1 MALFERCTSAFGRR
15 GLRALAGSGALVVTL
30 LAANGTQDAVAVGE
44 SRTLSMVH
52 SHTGESLT
60 ITYKSGG
67 SFDSSAL
74 EKLNWFLRDWRID
87 EPISMSP
94 HLFDVVWH
102 VYRETGGRE
111 PIRIMSA
118 YRSPGTN
125 AMLRRR
131 SSAVAKESQ
140 HMRGNAMDVHF
151 PGVSMARAREIGLR
165 LQRGGVGYYP
175 SANSP
180 FVHLDVGSVRHWPK
194 MSRDQLERLFP
205 DGKTVHIPADGKP
218 LANYEAAL
226 AEVQARGGSA
236 LDYATVSS
244 GKSLWALLFGSGDED
259 EEAVAAP
266 TRGRGRA
273 AASRVASARGSRTTQ
288 VASVNAY
295 AGGSDNPMNPGYVAP
310 AETAVSRPV
319 AVAAAP
325 VARIEPPRTP
335 EPRSGLRDLDS
346 KVPPPKTVEIAAV
359 EPQRP
364 AVPTSRFEPAGNVP
378 LPPIRPQGAAF
389 GALVASTDPAPLPP
403 IRPAGLGAPVAPTA
417 VAAAEPAP
425 APAISVTS
433 APGTA
438 APLPPARPEALRGVA
453 SLPGVIRSGESKLEP
468 AASAQAYAAV
478 QAPLPPQRH
487 AALAPARVAAP
498 ALSAPALSAPALPK
512 AQPPAPVL
520 DAGRADARGVGAK
533 PLAVP
538 RAVAAAPAPAAAPL
552 VQGFTAQKNLPTY
565 GFSGSFVREI
575 DAAGGFRRLGQ

>member
-1 MALFERCTSAFGRR
+1 MALFERCTAAFGRR
-15 GLRALAGSGALVVTL
+15 GIKALAGSATLATVL

-44 SRTLSMVH
+44 NRTLSMVH

-60 ITYKSGG
+60 ITYKVGG

-102 VYRETGGRE
+102 VYRESGGSA

-205 DGKTVHIPADGKP
+205 DGKTVHIPSDGKP

-244 GKSLWALLFGSGDED
+244 GKSLWALLFGGADED
-259 EEAVAAP
+259 EEAVALP

-273 AASRVASARGSRTTQ
+273 AASRVASARGGRTTQ

-310 AETAVSRPV
+310 AEAPVARPV
-319 AVAAAP
+319 TVAAAP
-325 VARIEPPRTP
+325 AARIEPPPAPAARG
-335 EPRSGLRDLDS
+335 GLRDLDT
-346 KVPPPKTVEIAAV
+346 KVEPPKTVETAAV

-364 AVPTSRFEPAGNVP
+364 VAPSGRFEPAGQLP

-403 IRPAGLGAPVAPTA
+403 IRPAGLGAPAA

-425 APAISVTS
+425 AIAVAA
-433 APGTA
+433 APNA
-438 APLPPARPEALRGVA
+438 VAPLPPARPEALRGLN
-453 SLPGVIRSGESKLEP
+453 SLPGVIRSGETRAEP
-468 AASAQAYAAV
+468 AASAQAYAQV

-487 AALAPARVAAP
+487 AALANPPVANPPRPAAP
-498 ALSAPALSAPALPK
+498 QPAAAPALPK
-512 AQPPAPVL
+512 APPPAPRL
-520 DAGRADARGVGAK
+520 EAGRADVRGSGEK

-538 RAVAAAPAPAAAPL
+538 KAVASVPPPAPLA
-552 VQGFTAQKNLPTY
+552 QGFTAQKNLPTY

-575 DAAGGFRRLGQ
+575 DAAGGFSKLGR